1 MMLLTPPN
9 ASCIGFSAI
18 RVTMVVQFVI
28 GMLRGRNRG
37 VVRNVAANAAERAW
51 TVATYLMLPI
61 IILEDISFIDS
72 TGRATRLHGSN
83 VMQIVVGELGLL
95 ITTRIFSGLMTVIAI
110 AIVQLWIVNLNELF
124 GISAKLIVWQ
134 VRAPFIA

>member
-1 MMLLTPPN
+1 
-9 ASCIGFSAI
+9 
-18 RVTMVVQFVI
+18 MVVQFVI

-110 AIVQLWIVNLNELF
+110 AIAAGAFFLAPALLIPAVIV
-124 GISAKLIVWQ
+124 AALIVLVAMTFVEAATMTRWM
-134 VRAPFIA
+134 RPYKAE